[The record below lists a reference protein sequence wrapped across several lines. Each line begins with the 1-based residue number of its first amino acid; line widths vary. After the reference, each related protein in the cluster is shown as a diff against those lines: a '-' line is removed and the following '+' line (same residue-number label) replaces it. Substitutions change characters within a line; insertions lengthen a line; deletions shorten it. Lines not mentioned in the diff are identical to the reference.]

1 MGVVIEKRIRTAGSP
16 AAVFAYLHDP
26 GQRAGWDVSSDGATL
41 APDAPGVG
49 ARLQLRGHRTAPSW
63 VGEYTVYEPPR
74 RSSLR
79 LVEGAGMPFTS
90 FVQSLSVTRDG
101 KGSIVMIRLEYEP
114 RGLVRLIEP
123 LTLRSRLR
131 RVTLRSLGRIQ
142 ERFG

>member
-1 MGVVIEKRIRTAGSP
+1 MAVVIEKRIQTSGSP

-26 GQRAGWDVSSDGATL
+26 SRRADWDVSSDAATL
-41 APDAPGVG
+41 ASDAPGVG
-49 ARLQLRGHRTAPSW
+49 VRLQLRGHRTAPSW

-74 RSSLR
+74 QSSLR

-101 KGSIVMIRLEYEP
+101 NGSMVAIRLEYEP

-123 LTLRSRLR
+123 MTLRSRLR
-131 RVTLRSLGRIQ
+131 KSTLRSLGRIR
-142 ERFG
+142 EHFG

>member
-1 MGVVIEKRIRTAGSP
+1 VAVVIEKRIQTAGSP

-26 GQRAGWDVSSDGATL
+26 ARRGEWDVSSDSATL
-41 APDAPGVG
+41 ESDAPGRG

-101 KGSIVMIRLEYEP
+101 SGSMVAIRLEYEP

-123 LTLRSRLR
+123 MTLRSRLR
-131 RVTLRSLGRIQ
+131 KVTLRSLGRIR
-142 ERFG
+142 EHFD

>member
-1 MGVVIEKRIRTAGSP
+1 MAVVIEQRVRTAGSP

-26 GQRAGWDVSSDGATL
+26 GQRADWDVSSDAATL
-41 APDAPGVG
+41 EPDTPGVG

-79 LVEGAGMPFTS
+79 LVDGAGMPFTS

-101 KGSIVMIRLEYEP
+101 SGSMVEIRLEYEP
-114 RGLVRLIEP
+114 RGVVRLIEP

-131 RVTLRSLGRIQ
+131 KVTLRSLAKIR

>member
-49 ARLQLRGHRTAPSW
+49 ARLQLRGQRTA
-63 VGEYTVYEPPR
+63 
-74 RSSLR
+74 
-79 LVEGAGMPFTS
+79 FTS

-101 KGSIVMIRLEYEP
+101 KGSIVTIRLEYEP